1 MSVTQN
7 RPHLRDLK
15 WDLPTSGD
23 SSVGLENQARYQAT
37 MHKVDMNE
45 ALLENELL
53 VQNFYGSKSLR

>member
-1 MSVTQN
+1 
-7 RPHLRDLK
+7 
-15 WDLPTSGD
+15 
-23 SSVGLENQARYQAT
+23 